1 MIGSLSSQAEGVGFF
16 RAYLLMNKYICLLPL
31 LRTIYLVGLLLLMIG
46 LLSGCH
52 SSTTQQPGLWPLYS
66 QGLRQAKYVDLTHT
80 ITPNMPRGKAFEPV
94 RFARTPNPFTQQPF
108 DYPTEGVGITS
119 YTLTTDQLGTQLDP
133 PAHWTPDYPAIDEL
147 PPTFTLRPLV
157 VISIVEQL
165 QRQPGYHLQVTD
177 IQAWEK
183 QHGFIPEGS
192 VVFVRSD
199 WSKRWA
205 DPRLAQGPVFAG
217 VSLKALQWLHGQ
229 RRILFH
235 GHEPLETDT
244 TTERV
249 GETWLLRQGYT
260 QAEGVCNLDQVPPTG
275 ALVAIGYPK
284 FGGGT
289 GGYARFV
296 AICPAD
302 WPYGT
307 SIDVTKESPLPRQAK
322 PLHWD
327 QAAGMRVR

>member
-1 MIGSLSSQAEGVGFF
+1 MIDPLPSRPRELRLPGTC
-16 RAYLLMNKYICLLPL
+16 LLMPSFTSATLA
-31 LRTIYLVGLLLLMIG
+31 GLLLLTVG

-52 SSTTQQPGLWPLYS
+52 SAKNQQPGLWSLYS
-66 QGLRQAKYVDLTHT
+66 QGIQQATYVDLTHT
-80 ITPNMPRGKAFEPV
+80 ITPSMPRGAAFAPI
-94 RFARTPNPFTQQPF
+94 RFARTPNPLTHRPF

-165 QRQPGYHLQVTD
+165 RRQPGYHLQVAD
-177 IQAWEK
+177 IRAWEK
-183 QHGFIPEGS
+183 KYGLIPEGS

-199 WSKRWA
+199 WSKRWN
-205 DPRLAQGPVFAG
+205 DPRLTQERVFAG
-217 VSLKALQWLHGQ
+217 VSLQALQWLHGQ
-229 RRILFH
+229 RHILFH

-244 TTERV
+244 TAIRA
-249 GETWLLRQGYT
+249 GEAWLLRHGYT
-260 QAEGVCNLDQVPPTG
+260 QAEGLCKLDQAPPAG

-284 FGGGT
+284 FRGGT
-289 GGYARFV
+289 GSYARFV

-302 WPYGT
+302 WPYGVR
-307 SIDVTKESPLPRQAK
+307 IDATKESPLPRQTK